1 MVKKVDL
8 NEIEEVDDTVVS
20 TEPPTPRIGDVK
32 WTEYVLS
39 LLTDKEKDGGN
50 PKVDGL
56 RRIIEVVFGEVI
68 DSYPNTMQSPTKE
81 NGYTAVVEHILVV
94 ERNGRHEKYGGVA
107 DAGLHNTDA
116 PYSKFP
122 AAVAETRAEGRA
134 LRRALRL
141 AVVTAE
147 ELSQIDAP
155 LPVSMT
161 GIDMINTTQIQMI
174 NSVCKRCDINVTKL
188 LTSLFGEAYN
198 IGSITSENART
209 VIKSLQEYQQNLDKI
224 PAEIKGFGDT
234 K

>member
-1 MVKKVDL
+1 MAKKVNL
-8 NEIEEVDDTVVS
+8 NEIEEVDDTVHS
-20 TEPPTPRIGDVK
+20 DTPEPPHIGDVK

-39 LLTDKEKDGGN
+39 RLTDKEKDKGN

-56 RRIIEVVFGEVI
+56 RRIIEVVFGEI
-68 DSYPNTMQSPTKE
+68 INSYPNTVQSPTKE
-81 NGYTAVVEHILVV
+81 NGYTAVVEHILLI
-94 ERNGRHEKYGGVA
+94 ERNGRVEKYGGVA

-147 ELSQIDAP
+147 ELSEINAP
-155 LPVSMT
+155 AAISMT
-161 GIDMINTTQIQMI
+161 GEEQINNNQIQMI
-174 NSVCKRCDINVTKL
+174 NSVCKRCDINIPQL
-188 LTSLFGEAYN
+188 FTSLLGEAYN
-198 IGSITSENART
+198 IGSISSENAKL

-224 PAEIKGFGDT
+224 PAEWKGFGD